1 MKATWLFRIT
11 SILLMLFAILHTI
24 GFLTF
29 IPPTSDGQAALAAM
43 NSAHLE
49 KAGTTYTYG
58 MFYRGFGLFL
68 TVYLLFSAYVAWYL
82 GNVARSDPSVAG
94 SLAAALAA
102 LQLANL
108 VIAVVYFSPPPITFS
123 AIAFF
128 CSAAAAVAT
137 RSSVRLAESVAAR
150 P

>member
-1 MKATWLFRIT
+1 MRATWLFRVT
-11 SILLMLFAILHTI
+11 SILLVLFAILHTI

-29 IPPTSDGQAALAAM
+29 SPPTSDGQAALAAM

-58 MFYRGFGLFL
+58 MFYRGFGIFL

-82 GNVARSDPSVAG
+82 GNVTRSAPSAAG
-94 SLAAALAA
+94 ALPTALTA

-108 VIAVVYFSPPPITFS
+108 VIAAVYFSPPPITFS
-123 AIAFF
+123 AIAFL
-128 CSAAAAVAT
+128 CSAAAAVAA
-137 RSSVRLAESVAAR
+137 RSSVRMAESGAAR